1 MSDRSRLSAWPFGAL
16 LRVTLL
22 AWLAPFALSAQSVP
36 VIAPAPTPFVVGEE
50 LVYQASLGRYGGS
63 GRGRM
68 RVSAIEDVRGRATWV
83 LRFEMRG
90 RVAGLRVE
98 DETRSWLDAERM
110 SALRFTKRE
119 HSPLAS
125 FAESVEIYPD
135 RGRWV
140 AASDSGEIGT
150 DAPLDELSFIYFV
163 RTLSLANGD
172 DDRYDRHFD
181 ASRNPTRVRVV
192 GRETVTVPA
201 GRFET
206 IIVEMYVRDE
216 RRYGGIGVVRLNLTD
231 DTRRIPVRIQSH
243 MRRAGTTVLALE
255 SITAGTVGT
264 R

>member
-1 MSDRSRLSAWPFGAL
+1 MPDRSRRLIRSFAAL
-16 LRVTLL
+16 ARAAMIGLAVPVTL
-22 AWLAPFALSAQSVP
+22 AAQPTVR
-36 VIAPAPTPFVVGEE
+36 TPFVVGEE
-50 LVYQASLGRYGGS
+50 LVYQASLGRFGGT

-68 RVSAIEDVRGRATWV
+68 RVSAVEEVRGRVTWL

-90 RVAGLRVE
+90 RVAGMRVE

-110 SALRFTKRE
+110 SAVRFSKRE

-125 FAESVEIYPD
+125 FAESVEMYPE

-140 AASDSGEIGT
+140 AATDSGAMGT
-150 DAPLDELSFIYFV
+150 AAPLDELSFIYFV
-163 RTLSLANGD
+163 RTLPLATGD
-172 DDRYDRHFD
+172 DEQFDRHFD
-181 ASRNPTRVRVV
+181 AARNPVRIRVV
-192 GRETVTVPA
+192 GRESVLVPA

-206 IIVEMYVRDE
+206 IVVEMHVRDE

-231 DTRRIPVRIQSH
+231 DARRIPVRIESW

-255 SITAGTVGT
+255 SVTAGTIGT